1 MEEYTIYCTEEQIVK
16 ALELGAPIIV
26 TSNHSDVA
34 NKEYYEV
41 YHYESRTTTAIVLPT
56 AEQMIG
62 WLEEHGFWYINTTYY
77 VVGDYWCY
85 HGVTNGGHDSIGRNI
100 SHYNSRKEATLAAI
114 DAALDYL
121 IKMKE

>member
-1 MEEYTIYCTEEQIVK
+1 MEQYTIYCTAEQTEK
-16 ALELGAPIIV
+16 ALKLGAPIIV

-62 WLEEHGFWYINTTYY
+62 WLEEQGLWIHFCKPNQRPKLLSFSISVLNE
-77 VVGDYWCY
+77 
-85 HGVTNGGHDSIGRNI
+85 HFKRVTIGGEYD
-100 SHYNSRKEATLAAI
+100 SRKKVTLAAI
-114 DAALDYL
+114 DTALDYL
-121 IKMKE
+121 SKNKK

>member
-1 MEEYTIYCTEEQIVK
+1 MEQYTIYCTTEQTVK

-62 WLEEHGFWYINTTYY
+62 WLEEQDIALDIHTYFS
-77 VVGDYWCY
+77 GDSGKIDHYQFT
-85 HGVTNGGHDSIGRNI
+85 VTDLKRVFIGTY
-100 SHYNSRKEATLAAI
+100 SSRKEATLAAI

-121 IKMKE
+121 IRMKE